1 MSVDLTGTGDKDDT
15 GPHAAVDADAPAQA
29 PSEAPAA
36 AAAEGDTDTEP
47 GPAAAEAPVG
57 AAPEGDA
64 GTEVAAAGTTETGA
78 EADTDAGTAEMDAPD
93 GGTTGTR
100 TDPEP
105 VPAAGED
112 VGDGGSGTAADPGE
126 DDPPAR
132 PWYRRTDWLLPAAIV
147 AVAILLP
154 ARGVFRAPGPPMEEG
169 FMLVFPERLLEG
181 DIPNKDFLH
190 LYGPGSIWVIAALFK
205 IAGISIWT
213 ARVFGFV
220 QLVGLIAGTTYVGYR
235 WGRWPAAVAGVVTAI
250 IIIPPI
256 GVTALAW
263 VGGVALALWAV
274 ILAVRVFDAAH
285 TGRRTLF
292 VAGLVAGFALLFR
305 PDLIVALGLSL
316 GVLLVW
322 ALDWDRRRQL
332 VLGLVAGC
340 SPYLVHLLLAGP
352 GNAITGMVTEPV
364 FDLRPGRKLPFPPP
378 TDHFTSFLNR
388 AYSLREFPWPLPAAD
403 QPMQIAVWFWI
414 LAAVCV
420 SLVVMGVQ
428 AKRAGSPHGWRLV
441 ALGLLAFGLLPQA
454 IQRSDTAHLSWVSC
468 VPFGL
473 LPAFVAETVRRRQA
487 AAPAGSVLSRP
498 FVPKVAVLAPLA
510 LMLIFPHFTY
520 RWYADYVV
528 QSTGRDRPVWGI
540 EHRGRFFYYGRADVA
555 AAAEE
560 LLDDVERV
568 SEPGQRLIV
577 GTGDLRKTP
586 YSEAYLYFMLPQL
599 EPGTH
604 YIEMDPGVANADDS
618 GLADEMRESDVVILS
633 TVYDDWDEPNTSR
646 DVGSDEPNEVLAEDY
661 CLHDSYGTNGVKADG
676 TDRPVYEL
684 YVRCDSDT
692 TTRPRSIR

>member
-1 MSVDLTGTGDKDDT
+1 MSVDVTGTGDKDDT
-15 GPHAAVDADAPAQA
+15 GPHAAVDADADAPADA
-29 PSEAPAA
+29 PTEGPTEAPADAAGDGGTDTATEA
-36 AAAEGDTDTEP
+36 AAAGSTGTDAETD
-47 GPAAAEAPVG
+47 AADAET
-57 AAPEGDA
+57 D
-64 GTEVAAAGTTETGA
+64 AAGTTGADAETAAG
-78 EADTDAGTAEMDAPD
+78 DDAGTAEPEAGDDAP
-93 GGTTGTR
+93 
-100 TDPEP
+100 
-105 VPAAGED
+105 PAAPD
-112 VGDGGSGTAADPGE
+112 
-126 DDPPAR
+126 AR

-147 AVAILLP
+147 AVAVLLP

-213 ARVFGFV
+213 ARVFGFL

-235 WGRWPAAVAGVVTAI
+235 WGRWPAAVGGVVTAI

-274 ILAVRVFDAAH
+274 ILAVRVFDAGH

-316 GVLLVW
+316 GALLVW
-322 ALDWDRRRQL
+322 ALDWDKRRQL

-420 SLVVMGVQ
+420 ALVVMGVQ

-473 LPAFVAETVRRRQA
+473 LPAFVAETVGRRRA

-604 YIEMDPGVANADDS
+604 YIEMDPGVANAEDS
-618 GLADEMRESDVVILS
+618 GLADELRASDVVILS

-646 DVGSDEPNEVLAEDY
+646 DLGSDEPNEVLAEEY
-661 CLHDSYGTNGVKADG
+661 CLHGSYGTNGVDADG
-676 TDRPVYEL
+676 AERPVYEL
-684 YVRCDSDT
+684 HVRCDRDT
-692 TTRPRSIR
+692 TTRTRSIR

>member
-1 MSVDLTGTGDKDDT
+1 
-15 GPHAAVDADAPAQA
+15 
-29 PSEAPAA
+29 
-36 AAAEGDTDTEP
+36 
-47 GPAAAEAPVG
+47 
-57 AAPEGDA
+57 
-64 GTEVAAAGTTETGA
+64 
-78 EADTDAGTAEMDAPD
+78 
-93 GGTTGTR
+93 
-100 TDPEP
+100 
-105 VPAAGED
+105 
-112 VGDGGSGTAADPGE
+112 
-126 DDPPAR
+126 
-132 PWYRRTDWLLPAAIV
+132 
-147 AVAILLP
+147 
-154 ARGVFRAPGPPMEEG
+154 
-169 FMLVFPERLLEG
+169 MLVFPERLLEG

-213 ARVFGFV
+213 ARVFGFL
-220 QLVGLIAGTTYVGYR
+220 QLIGLIAGTTYVGYR

-274 ILAVRVFDAAH
+274 ILAVRVFDTDAQTATATDAGPDAGAGTGTDGGAGTGTDAH
-285 TGRRTLF
+285 VGPARAGRRTLF
-292 VAGLVAGFALLFR
+292 LAGLVAGFALLFR

-403 QPMQIAVWFWI
+403 QPMQIAIWFWI
-414 LAAVCV
+414 LVAVCAA
-420 SLVVMGVQ
+420 LVVMGVQ
-428 AKRAGSPHGWRLV
+428 AKRAGSPHGWRLL
-441 ALGLLAFGLLPQA
+441 ALGLLAVGLLPQA

-487 AAPAGSVLSRP
+487 TAAAGSLLSRP
-498 FVPKVAVLAPLA
+498 VVPRLAVLTPLA

-540 EHRGRFFYYGRADVA
+540 EHRGRFFYYGRQDVA
-555 AAAEE
+555 DAAEE
-560 LLDDVERV
+560 LLDDVEDV

-618 GLADEMRESDVVILS
+618 GLADELRASDVVILS

-646 DVGSDEPNEVLAEDY
+646 DLGSDEPNQVLDEEY
-661 CLHDSYGTNGVKADG
+661 CLHGSYGTNGA
-676 TDRPVYEL
+676 DRPVYEL
-684 YVRCDSDT
+684 HVRCDRDT